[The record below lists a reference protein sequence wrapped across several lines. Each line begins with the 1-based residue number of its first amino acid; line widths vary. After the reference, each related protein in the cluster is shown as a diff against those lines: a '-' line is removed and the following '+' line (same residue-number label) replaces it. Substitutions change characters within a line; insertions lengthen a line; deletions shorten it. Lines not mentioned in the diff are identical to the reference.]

1 MNQSPKDLVKMQMLQ
16 LAGGVGGWGGWGRTD
31 GTLESAFLE
40 KLPGVAN
47 VAGLRP

>member
-16 LAGGVGGWGGWGRTD
+16 LAGAWGGGERGRTD
-31 GTLESAFLE
+31 GTLEAAFLE

>member
-16 LAGGVGGWGGWGRTD
+16 LAGGGGERGRTD